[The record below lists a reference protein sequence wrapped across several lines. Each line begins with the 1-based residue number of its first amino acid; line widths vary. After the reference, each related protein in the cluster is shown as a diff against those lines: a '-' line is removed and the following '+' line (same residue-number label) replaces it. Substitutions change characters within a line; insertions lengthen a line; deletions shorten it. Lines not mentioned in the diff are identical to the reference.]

1 MENIR
6 KQSVKAYLL
15 LESLI
20 TMALL
25 SILVTVVLS
34 ALTKSKQEDEAIT
47 RQIEAYNVAQMA
59 LQSNKNKL
67 SLNGSVIEIV
77 KIEHETIIKNNGEE
91 LLRFEEKD

>member
-34 ALTKSKQEDEAIT
+34 ALTKSKQEDEAIN

-59 LQSNKNKL
+59 LQSNQNKL
-67 SLNGSVIEIV
+67 SLNGSEIEIV
-77 KIEHETIIKNNGEE
+77 KNEHETIIKNNGEE

>member
-20 TMALL
+20 TIALL

-34 ALTKSKQEDEAIT
+34 ALTKSKQEDEAIN

-59 LQSNKNKL
+59 LQSNQNKL
-67 SLNGSVIEIV
+67 SLNGSEIEIV
-77 KIEHETIIKNNGEE
+77 KNEHETIIKNNGEE

>member
-15 LESLI
+15 LENLI

-25 SILVTVVLS
+25 SILVTLVLS
-34 ALTKSKQEDEAIT
+34 ALTKSKQEDEAIN

-59 LQSNKNKL
+59 LQSNQNKL
-67 SLNGSVIEIV
+67 SLNGSEIEIV
-77 KIEHETIIKNNGEE
+77 KNEHETIIKNNGEE